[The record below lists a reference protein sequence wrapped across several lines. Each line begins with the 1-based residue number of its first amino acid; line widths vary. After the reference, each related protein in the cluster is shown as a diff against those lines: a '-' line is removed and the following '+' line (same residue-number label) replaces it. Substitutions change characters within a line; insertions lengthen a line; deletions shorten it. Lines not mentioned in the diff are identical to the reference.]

1 VKRKIKY
8 LGLFLLSLTL
18 VSATCVFIFKD
29 RLITHYR
36 PEIRQV
42 GIIHI
47 NIKNDTSYIT
57 SKLEISNRT
66 FLKISVDT
74 IKYKI
79 DLFDK
84 TYLQSTEGLGIKL
97 PGNGK
102 DTIDFSLKIPH
113 VSLMRGIK
121 AERKKGD
128 SAGYEINI
136 ALQMSALSWKGEIPF
151 NRTSKL
157 KIPTPPELEL
167 VEIRYKKVRLRSII
181 ADVKIKITNHSNVS
195 LSVKDMIYRMN
206 ILKQGDVR
214 GNYKGTIHISPNS
227 ATVIDLPIN
236 ITIDHMGKVFWNV
249 LRDKDN
255 YAYSLSMNALIESI
269 SPISESFRVEVIKS
283 GNMELKK

>member
-1 VKRKIKY
+1 M
-8 LGLFLLSLTL
+8 F
-18 VSATCVFIFKD
+18 VSASCVLIFKD
-29 RLITHYR
+29 RLIAHYR
-36 PEIRQV
+36 PEIKQV

-47 NIKNDTSYIT
+47 TIKNDTSYIT

-74 IKYKI
+74 IKYKV

-84 TYLQSTEGLGIKL
+84 TYLQRIEGLGIKL

-113 VSLMRGIK
+113 LSLMRGIK
-121 AERKKGD
+121 AGRKKGD

-136 ALQMSALSWKGEIPF
+136 SLQVSALSWKGEIPF
-151 NRTSKL
+151 NKSSKL

-167 VEIRYKKVRLRSII
+167 VEIKYKKIRLRSII

-195 LSVKDMIYRMN
+195 LSVKDMTYKMN
-206 ILKQGDVR
+206 ILKQGDVK
-214 GNYKGTIHISPNS
+214 GNYKKTIQINPNG
-227 ATVIDLPIN
+227 ATVINLSLDIN
-236 ITIDHMGKVFWNV
+236 INHMGKIFWNV
-249 LRDKDN
+249 IRDKDN
-255 YAYSLSMNALIESI
+255 YDYILSMNALIEST
-269 SPISESFRVEVIKS
+269 SPINESFHVEVIKS